1 MVGQPLVQAVH
12 DAGHAEDV
20 AGPAAVPAAVVQDG
34 IELDLEPAGGCVEQ
48 SLPQAVDAPGN
59 DAHQVR
65 HSRVGEHGN
74 DDPPSLGVVVEVI
87 GLLRWDA
94 KGRRDRRQ
102 LDAGGIERWERCTRI
117 RFVVWSFYPR
127 HLFSLSFLVNTGTV
141 LVNAADVLAA
151 LTYVYYVGTLGG
163 AGWRVGMALG
173 HELIT
178 IRCSDCSA
186 AAAQK

>member
-1 MVGQPLVQAVH
+1 M
-12 DAGHAEDV
+12 
-20 AGPAAVPAAVVQDG
+20 
-34 IELDLEPAGGCVEQ
+34 EQ

-151 LTYVYYVGTLGG
+151 NPVQFPGEDQWPGWPQLRARTQYSKR
-163 AGWRVGMALG
+163 AG
-173 HELIT
+173 
-178 IRCSDCSA
+178 IRNP
-186 AAAQK
+186 